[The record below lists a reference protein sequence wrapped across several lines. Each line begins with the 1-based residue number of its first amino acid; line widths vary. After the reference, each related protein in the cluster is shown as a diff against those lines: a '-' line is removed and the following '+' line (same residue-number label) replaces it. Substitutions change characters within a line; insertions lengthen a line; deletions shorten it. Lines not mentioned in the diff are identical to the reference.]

1 MRHIRTILERI
12 NNNSVKILVLAL
24 GLLSVTTALVNAG
37 NISGGT
43 SDNAATQSVATATLT
58 SPVEGTKYD
67 ATVPVE
73 YTVSGAVQFKV
84 DGSDITEP
92 GSGTNLTLSEGDHD
106 LTIVDAGD
114 GTTVLAMA
122 NFSVDTTPPGDVT
135 GLAESDSNRSSIT
148 WAWTNPTDGDLA
160 NIIVNVTK
168 TADGTVIVPDTSIG
182 LVETY
187 QAIGLKSGTEYTIV
201 VKTEDDAVS

>member
-1 MRHIRTILERI
+1 MKHIPRI
-12 NNNSVKILVLAL
+12 FEKINMNGIKALGLSL
-24 GLLSVTTALVNAG
+24 GLLSLMVAIVSAG

-43 SDNAATQSVATATLT
+43 SDGATTQSVATATLT

-67 ATVPVE
+67 ATVPIE
-73 YTVSGAVQFKV
+73 YTVSGSVQFKV

-106 LTIVDAGD
+106 LTIVDTGD
-114 GTTVLAMA
+114 GTVLAMA
-122 NFSVDTTPPGDVT
+122 NFSVDTTPPDDVT

-148 WAWTNPTDGDLA
+148 WTWTNPTNSDLA

-168 TADGTVIVPDTSIG
+168 TSDGTVIVPDTRIG

-187 QAIGLKSGTEYTIV
+187 QATGLEAGTEYTIV